1 MSQQRDS
8 KPKRAILVST
18 ITGERAIRVSLD
30 DVVSDTQTPRG
41 WSQREHITSKEFS
54 RESLRKMEFDDKEL
68 ADFGHYILARL
79 SAFLDRGEG

>member
-1 MSQQRDS
+1 MSPQRDG

-18 ITGERAIRVSLD
+18 VPGEHSIRVSLD
-30 DVVSDTQTPRG
+30 DVVSEAQVPRG

-54 RESLRKMEFDDKEL
+54 RESLKKMEFDDKEL

-79 SAFLDRGEG
+79 SAFIDRGEG